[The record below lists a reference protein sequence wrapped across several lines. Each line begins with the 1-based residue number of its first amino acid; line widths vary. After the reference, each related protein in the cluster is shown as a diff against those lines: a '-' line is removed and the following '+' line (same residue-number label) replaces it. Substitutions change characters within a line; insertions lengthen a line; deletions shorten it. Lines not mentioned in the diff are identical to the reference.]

1 MTIDLDALVTLHP
14 DLPDEVA
21 GMMAFGAAIALQ
33 RRHAPGVALAVT
45 LADAPSEEEDLV
57 WKARDTKAAD
67 KVDDKRATEDGAEAI
82 TLGVVGRYRPS
93 WRLVRRLQSRLA
105 ERADWLFVVEPG
117 GVRVVLEISGT
128 DTGSVGGRETQK
140 RAQAASSK
148 AATRAATCVVRF
160 LDPKAS
166 FWESEP
172 DESR

>member
-1 MTIDLDALVTLHP
+1 VTIDLDALVALHP

-33 RRHAPGVALAVT
+33 RRHAPGVALAVS
-45 LADAPSEEEDLV
+45 LAGAPLEEDLV
-57 WKARDTKAAD
+57 WRARDSKTAD
-67 KVDDKRATEDGAEAI
+67 KLDDKRATEDGAEAI
-82 TLGVVGRYRPS
+82 TLGVVGRHRPR

-117 GVRVVLEISGT
+117 GVPVVLEISGT
-128 DTGSVGGRETQK
+128 DAGSIGGRETQK
-140 RAQAASSK
+140 RAQATSSN
-148 AATRAATCVVRF
+148 AAARAATCVVRF

-166 FWESEP
+166 FWESDL